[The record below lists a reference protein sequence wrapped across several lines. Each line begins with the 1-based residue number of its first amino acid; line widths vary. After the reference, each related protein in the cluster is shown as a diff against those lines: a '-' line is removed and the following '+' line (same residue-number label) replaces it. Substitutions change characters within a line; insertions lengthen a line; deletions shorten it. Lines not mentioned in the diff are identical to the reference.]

1 MVLIISEIGIRHKDM
16 IGNLSWN
23 HITSKRLDS
32 LRVTRDRNCGQF
44 KFCMQKIGGRLKLVM
59 ITVGFMVDK
68 CIVSGIYIPTS
79 AWGNQNNSRNCWAT
93 KLHFFCC
100 TPWNWQIKTLQLRM
114 CQLHSC
120 IPHASTSTVE
130 AHTSDGTFLR
140 PWKHKFLDYCFI
152 MLYQSFSYGI
162 FLNDTSPND
171 GKIRI
176 IINMFIRPLRHY
188 GHHQDLHPTRSWMML
203 DGIS

>member
-120 IPHASTSTVE
+120 AVWWWFPMPQPVLSRHIQAMEP
-130 AHTSDGTFLR
+130 
-140 PWKHKFLDYCFI
+140 FLDPGSTNFLIIALSCFI
-152 MLYQSFSYGI
+152 NHFHTA
-162 FLNDTSPND
+162 F
-171 GKIRI
+171 
-176 IINMFIRPLRHY
+176 F
-188 GHHQDLHPTRSWMML
+188 
-203 DGIS
+203 